1 MTDETKYKLDFNK
14 MYMSK
19 EMPGVYWESVPEN
32 IRFYDHIIKHID
44 RMRKDKT
51 QMYPP
56 ILYINSSIEEHF
68 TQIVYIIKEHFTN
81 LRDGFTGWD
90 NFTKKTLLKLTKNDA
105 FIYHNNYENGHEF
118 TRQFPEKIDEFIE
131 KYCSEI

>member
-1 MTDETKYKLDFNK
+1 MDNETKYKLDFNK

-19 EMPGVYWESVPEN
+19 EMEGVYWESVPEN
-32 IRFYDHIIKHID
+32 IRFYYHIIKHID
-44 RMRKDKT
+44 RMRKDET

-68 TQIVYIIKEHFTN
+68 TQIVYILKEHFTN
-81 LRDGFTGWD
+81 SKEGFTGWGD
-90 NFTKKTLLKLTKNDA
+90 FTKKTLLKLTKNDA
-105 FIYHNNYENGHEF
+105 FIYKQNFDNGHEF
-118 TRQFPEKIDEFIE
+118 ARLFPQKIDEFIE

>member
-1 MTDETKYKLDFNK
+1 MDDQPKYKLDFNK

-19 EMPGVYWESVPEN
+19 EMTGVYWESVPEN
-32 IRFYDHIIKHID
+32 IRFRDHIILHIE

-68 TQIVYIIKEHFTN
+68 TQIVYILKEHFTKI
-81 LRDGFTGWD
+81 GFSEGNKRTQGT
-90 NFTKKTLLKLTKNDA
+90 FVQERA
-105 FIYHNNYENGHEF
+105 FV
-118 TRQFPEKIDEFIE
+118 
-131 KYCSEI
+131 S